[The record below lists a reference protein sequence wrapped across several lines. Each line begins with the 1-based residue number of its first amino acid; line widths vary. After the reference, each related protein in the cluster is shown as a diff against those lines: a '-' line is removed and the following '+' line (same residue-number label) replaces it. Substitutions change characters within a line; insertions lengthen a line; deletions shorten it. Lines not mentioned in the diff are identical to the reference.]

1 METMKNTLG
10 ITIISE
16 FSYEYDDNGN
26 ITKVTDNGEVINY
39 QYDDLNRLEV
49 IDKPGERNIVYD
61 YDTRGNRKTSE
72 NQFIADNII
81 PASFDYNSWD
91 EMSTFTSGT
100 NSYEYKYD
108 PQGLRIQKS
117 EPNGTIRYHL
127 DDNGSVIAET
137 DGEDQLKA
145 QIILGHKPLTRKIDG
160 AYYYYI
166 YNGHGDVIQMVDESG
181 NIVNSYK
188 YDEWGNLLFKDEEV
202 YNPIRYAGEYF
213 DEESGLYYLRA
224 RYYESIFG
232 RFISKDSYEGDI
244 TNPLSLNLYTYVE
257 NNRVPRLR
265 HILLTREGLVA
276 IKG

>member
-1 METMKNTLG
+1 M
-10 ITIISE
+10 
-16 FSYEYDDNGN
+16 
-26 ITKVTDNGEVINY
+26 
-39 QYDDLNRLEV
+39 
-49 IDKPGERNIVYD
+49 
-61 YDTRGNRKTSE
+61 
-72 NQFIADNII
+72 
-81 PASFDYNSWD
+81 
-91 EMSTFTSGT
+91 
-100 NSYEYKYD
+100 
-108 PQGLRIQKS
+108 
-117 EPNGTIRYHL
+117 
-127 DDNGSVIAET
+127 
-137 DGEDQLKA
+137 KA

-188 YDEWGNLLFKDEEV
+188 YDECGNQLFKDEEV